1 MGDTSAIT
9 SLVSRLMSGGTL
21 EIVLLIVLIIVAVV
35 LLVIALVI
43 LWKLLVLLGKGL
55 LWLFRNGGEWFR
67 ARGAAKR
74 EAQLAAPPPV
84 ATGWASA
91 PRIRLAKALG
101 EATRFADPDAVR
113 LVVVAGDGFA
123 DVCRGLGVT
132 PPGLGN
138 IGIAAGRD
146 IVLIDASNAD
156 RGGLRRLATALPWRR
171 PADGVAVLVSPEDIP
186 ADAVSRAASFARAV
200 GMRMALHFVLPGG
213 SELAAWQIIDSQN
226 RDANQVCANLAED
239 GARHWLG
246 GGSRKGLKDIAIAQS
261 RGLPGSLARALVA
274 APSSVLDVASLCLG
288 GVGLRGAAHQTVERT
303 RPGATP
309 SFAMWAGVGALA
321 LGLVLASLAIAHG
334 LSRAVSL
341 DSAISTAFRE
351 AQMPWRAEGIDAI
364 PNPARVRRL
373 SGLGA
378 RLAEASSFSFLAPMA
393 GLVPGEEAPRDLGAT
408 FLEAYVLEPLAT
420 ALDRQ
425 IRRALEP
432 SDDPY
437 DWLHQVR
444 RASEWIAAWEGLD
457 DDPREVELRRLF
469 VTAFGD
475 DEGAWMEGTDIA
487 LARTDAKPPSPANGG
502 LDVDALT
509 KLARENFVLT
519 MQRWAEL
526 SYTNGPV
533 AQAVRRAID
542 RSADWRQQHRAL
554 LDLRGALQDPSQA
567 WLTAATDRPDHDFEL
582 PVLGRALG
590 VSLLGEVTALNAKA
604 AISAIRID
612 ARKGTDYF
620 ILPDIGPV
628 LLRAS
633 DGQQGTGGG
642 PALTLSPD
650 AEAWLAFL
658 DRIANAGF
666 SELPRQAGPT
676 PHGLVTVDVVSV
688 NDARRRLRVFDQFAS
703 ALPTQIPPD
712 VAQNL
717 VSELTGEVIVDV
729 TSGVESALRPR
740 TVLGAPSQS
749 ARQLARVA
757 PAMID
762 LEEIESWMRERRFED
777 EGDRLLEVRARVA
790 EGVLD
795 VGERALTEEDPLGVH
810 LDPAADSSA
819 LVRRF
824 ERGVGHL
831 KRDFEQLAAPFLDPA
846 AAGGKWAAVNWQ
858 NIATD
863 LAAYDRGET
872 DAVLSGFEGLVR
884 AHAEDADA
892 ACDAPRPVTSVGRDD
907 YVARA
912 VSRFRSEF
920 DHMCSNRDV
929 RRAELELRKLLEYY
943 DRYVN
948 WLWPYSGDSRANEIA
963 VGALDDFAARLHA
976 ADDALAMLES
986 EAARAFRDHAAFWRL
1001 NDDGSVVV
1009 RFRIAWR
1016 ARPSEEE
1023 LAENIISV
1031 SLDGVEA
1038 DDDGVYTWRYGT
1050 PFAVMLTLA
1059 RNSAYRF
1066 QDADDADGYRLTLS
1080 AAGNGALLRVFS
1092 ELERGALLIEAPLA
1106 LRDDEAA
1113 QGEAGTAAEPTLR
1126 LTARVGSAEGRPL
1139 SVPPFAKHA
1148 QIFSAASR

>member
-1 MGDTSAIT
+1 MGEAIT
-9 SLVSRLMSGGTL
+9 TLVSRLMSGGTL
-21 EIVLLIVLIIVAVV
+21 EIVLLIVLIVVAVV
-35 LLVIALVI
+35 LLLVALLI

-55 LWLFRNGGEWFR
+55 LWLFRNGGEWLR
-67 ARGAAKR
+67 TRGAAKR

-84 ATGWASA
+84 ATGWATA
-91 PRIRLAKALG
+91 PRIRLGKALT
-101 EATRFADPDAVR
+101 EAARFADPDAVR

-146 IVLIDASNAD
+146 IVLIDATNAD
-156 RGGLRRLATALPWRR
+156 RGALRRLASALPWRR

-186 ADAVSRAASFARAV
+186 ADAVSRAASFARAM
-200 GMRMALHFVLPGG
+200 GMRTALHFVLPGA

-246 GGSRKGLKDIAIAQS
+246 GGSRKGLKDIAVAQS
-261 RGLPGSLARALVA
+261 RGLPGSLARAMVA

-288 GVGLRGAAHQTVERT
+288 GVGLRGAAHQSVERT
-303 RPGATP
+303 RPAATP
-309 SFAMWAGVGALA
+309 SFAMWAGIGALA
-321 LGLVLASLAIAHG
+321 FGLVLSGLAIAEG

-341 DSAISTAFRE
+341 DAALGTAYRE

-378 RLAEASSFSFLAPMA
+378 RLAEASSFSALAPLA

-420 ALDRQ
+420 ALDRR
-425 IRRALEP
+425 IRRALAP

-437 DWLHQVR
+437 AWLADVR

-457 DDPREVELRRLF
+457 DDPEQVDLRRLF

-475 DEGAWMEGTDIA
+475 DEGVWMEGTDIA
-487 LARTDAKPPSPANGG
+487 LARTGARPPSPARGG

-509 KLARENFVLT
+509 TLARENFVLT
-519 MQRWAEL
+519 MQRWADK

-554 LDLRGALQDPSQA
+554 LDLRGALQDPGQA
-567 WLTAATDRPDHDFEL
+567 WLTAAKDRPDHEFEL

-604 AISAIRID
+604 AVSEIRID
-612 ARKGTDYF
+612 ARDATDYF
-620 ILPDIGPV
+620 ILPDIGPM

-666 SELPRQAGPT
+666 AELPRQAGPT
-676 PHGLVTVDVVSV
+676 PQGLVTVDVVSI
-688 NDARRRLRVFDQFAS
+688 NEARRRLRVFDQFAS
-703 ALPTQIPPD
+703 ALPTQIPPE
-712 VAQNL
+712 VARNL

-749 ARQLARVA
+749 ARQLARAA

-762 LEEIESWMRERRFED
+762 LEEIESWMRDRRFD
-777 EGDRLLEVRARVA
+777 AEGDRLLEVRARVA

-795 VGERALTEEDPLGVH
+795 VGEQALSEEDPLGVH

-824 ERGVGHL
+824 ERGVGYL
-831 KRDFEQLAAPFLDPA
+831 KRDFEQLAEPFLDPA
-846 AAGGKWAAVNWQ
+846 AEGGKWAAVNWQ

-884 AHAEDADA
+884 AHAEDAEA
-892 ACDAPRPVTSVGRDD
+892 ACEAPRPVTSVGRDD

-920 DHMCSNRDV
+920 DRMCSGRDI
-929 RRAELELRKLLEYY
+929 RHAERELQSLIEYY

-948 WLWPYSGDSRANEIA
+948 WLWPYSRDSRANEIA
-963 VGALDDFAARLHA
+963 VGALDDFAARLHEA
-976 ADDALAMLES
+976 SDALATLES
-986 EAARAFRDHAAFWRL
+986 EAASAFLEHAAFWTL
-1001 NDDGSVVV
+1001 NDDGSAVV

-1023 LAENIISV
+1023 FAENVISV
-1031 SLDGVEA
+1031 SLDGA
-1038 DDDGVYTWRYGT
+1038 DVDEDGVYTWRYGT
-1050 PFAVMLTLA
+1050 PFAITLALA
-1059 RNSAYRF
+1059 RNSIYRF
-1066 QDADDADGYRLTLS
+1066 RDADDDDGYRLTLS
-1080 AAGNGALLRVFS
+1080 ATGNGALLRVFS
-1092 ELERGALLIEAPLA
+1092 KLERGALLVEAPLTTQ
-1106 LRDDEAA
+1106 D
-1113 QGEAGTAAEPTLR
+1113 GEAVQDEQDAAAEPVLR
-1126 LTARVGSAEGRPL
+1126 ITARVGSVEGRPL
-1139 SVPPFAKHA
+1139 SMPPFAKHA
-1148 QIFSAASR
+1148 QIFAGALR